1 MISRNSLE
9 KEGRNFQY
17 AGGFSEFLLN
27 LTFYRTFTLIPGRT
41 RKLKFN
47 LFRKKQI
54 MLKRERTLNWTGLH
68 TKPSTLG
75 LVLLAAFAC
84 QSPSAAAQPRSNY
97 SVTDL
102 GPIAPSGINDRGQVC
117 GTGTLP
123 DNGFTDASL
132 YTDGQIKD
140 LGIAR
145 PVDSGSWA
153 LAINNPGQVV
163 GYSWNFFESRAFL
176 YSNGVMQNLGYLIG
190 PNRLQDNSSFG
201 QGINNRGQVVGYSY
215 LSYSIENLVQH
226 AFLYSD
232 GVMQDLGTLAGSTGS
247 FSQATAINDR
257 DEIVGVS
264 TTASGTKH
272 AFLYKNGSMQDI
284 DGSGNQFSQAIAI
297 NKSGKIV
304 GQYSASGVAP
314 YRAFVFRDGDI
325 HDLGTLGGV
334 ASVVRAINNQGDI
347 VGNSY
352 TTGTAIEHAF
362 LYHGG
367 KMKDLNN
374 FLDPNSG
381 WILSDAIGINEHGQI
396 CGSGTLN
403 GQGHSFLLTP
413 VKEQ

>member
-1 MISRNSLE
+1 M
-9 KEGRNFQY
+9 
-17 AGGFSEFLLN
+17 
-27 LTFYRTFTLIPGRT
+27 
-41 RKLKFN
+41 
-47 LFRKKQI
+47 QI
-54 MLKRERTLNWTGLH
+54 MLKRERTLNWTGRH
-68 TKPSTLG
+68 MTPSTLG

-84 QSPSAAAQPRSNY
+84 QSSSPAAQPRSSY

-102 GPIAPSGINDRGQVC
+102 GPIAPSGINDHGQVC
-117 GTGTLP
+117 GSTSFPG
-123 DNGFTDASL
+123 NGSPDASL

-153 LAINNPGQVV
+153 QAINSPGQVV
-163 GYSWNFFESRAFL
+163 GTSWNFFEARAFL
-176 YSNGVMQNLGYLIG
+176 YSDGVMQNLGYLTG
-190 PNRLQDNSSFG
+190 PNHLLDNSSYG
-201 QGINNRGQVVGYSY
+201 RGINNRSQVVGYSY

-226 AFLYSD
+226 AFFYSD

-247 FSQATAINDR
+247 FSQADAINDR

-264 TTASGTKH
+264 ITASGTRH

-284 DGSGNQFSQAIAI
+284 DGSGNQFSQANAI

-304 GQYSASGVAP
+304 GEYSPSGAAP
-314 YRAFVFRDGDI
+314 YRAFVFQDGDI

-334 ASVVRAINNQGDI
+334 ASVAEAINNKGDI
-347 VGNSY
+347 VGNSL
-352 TTGTAIEHAF
+352 TTGTGVEHAF

-381 WILSDAIGINEHGQI
+381 WILSDAVGINEHGQI

-403 GQGHSFLLTP
+403 GQGHTFLLTP
-413 VKEQ
+413 VKGQ